1 MLAAIRLI
9 NSSHQAMIRSNL
21 ARLMILALLATSTPA
36 VQPAVAQPAVRKPLP
51 SETLL
56 PGYLRDRMLRR
67 VASRRDS
74 AAMTLLM
81 QPLAVQAGS
90 STVEVLLG
98 GQRVALGTVVT
109 ADGYLVSKASELKA
123 DGELRVRLA
132 DDRILP
138 ARRVDE
144 RRSVDLA
151 LLKVEAQS
159 LVPISWNPHEPA
171 VGSFLFS
178 VGRQGDPV
186 GIGVVSV
193 ASREVQDHGL
203 LGVMLQTDTNGA
215 RVISVVPG
223 SGADDSGIG
232 VGDLITQVEGQPMTT
247 QKQVTA
253 ELRALYPGDSVT
265 LTIRRKDR
273 QDDFELSAEIRELS
287 SFSESQ
293 DDTRVNGPRNSRLAG
308 FELALQHDTV
318 LGPDQCG
325 GPVIDTNGRVI
336 GINIARA
343 GRVCSYAV
351 PAAAIQ
357 PIVDQMIAATK

>member
-1 MLAAIRLI
+1 MMRF
-9 NSSHQAMIRSNL
+9 NL
-21 ARLMILALLATSTPA
+21 ACSLIGAALLVPLTPG
-36 VQPAVAQPAVRKPLP
+36 QPTLAQPALREQYP

-56 PGYLRDRMLRR
+56 PSYLRDRMLRR

-81 QPLAVQAGS
+81 QPLAAKAGA
-90 STVEVLLG
+90 STVEVLLA

-109 ADGYLVSKASELKA
+109 ANGYLVSKASELKG
-123 DGELRVRLA
+123 DGELRVRLG

-138 ARRVDE
+138 ATRVDE

-151 LLKVEAQS
+151 LLKVDVQG
-159 LVPISWNPHEPA
+159 LNPIQWSQPEPA

-186 GIGVVSV
+186 GIGVVGV
-193 ASREVQDHGL
+193 ASREVRDDGM
-203 LGVMLQTDTNGA
+203 LGVMLRTDNDGA

-223 SGADDSGIG
+223 SGADDAGID
-232 VGDLITQVEGQPMTT
+232 VGDVITKVDGVAMTT
-247 QKQVTA
+247 QKQVTG
-253 ELRALYPGDSVT
+253 ELRALYPGDSVDLT
-265 LTIRRKDR
+265 LRRDGR
-273 QDDFELSAEIRELS
+273 DGEFNVSAEIRELS

-293 DDTRVNGPRNSRLAG
+293 DDTRVNGPRNNRLTG
-308 FELALQHDTV
+308 FKLALQHDTV

-325 GPVIDTNGRVI
+325 GPVIDTNGNVI

-343 GRVCSYAV
+343 GRVCSYAIPSV
-351 PAAAIQ
+351 AIK
-357 PIVDQMIAATK
+357 PIVDDMLSSLGEDGR